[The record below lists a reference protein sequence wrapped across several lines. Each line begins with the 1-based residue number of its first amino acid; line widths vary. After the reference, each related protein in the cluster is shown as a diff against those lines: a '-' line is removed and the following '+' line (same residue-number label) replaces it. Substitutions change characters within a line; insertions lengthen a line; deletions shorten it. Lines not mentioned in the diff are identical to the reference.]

1 MTGKENNLDK
11 LSKNYQELDTDGKDT
26 LLKIG
31 EKVLYVKNFV
41 NKEIS
46 ILSENN
52 NENEKVEN
60 E

>member
-1 MTGKENNLDK
+1 MTGKENNLDR
-11 LSKNYQELDTDGKDT
+11 LSKNYQELDKDGKDA

-31 EKVLYVKNFV
+31 EKVLYVKTFV

-46 ILSENN
+46 ILSEDN